1 MSKILL
7 VCCFAI
13 NLIHINILLC
23 LLFPPN
29 LLLKYCLLHLVQLFV
44 FVSMFLLVDYYPL
57 KYFLKRFK
65 EFSVSQCG
73 ICIPQCEICIPH
85 CGFCISQCE
94 TENLLWNFSFY
105 IMRMIR
111 NEYCYLPFICFSF
124 CGYKERKSF
133 VLNKNVYIIVINCFV
148 SVWYLLH
155 LPLNIIK

>member
-1 MSKILL
+1 MLPLQVYPNFWADVLALIDQLLFHFTYFYILL
-7 VCCFAI
+7 Y
-13 NLIHINILLC
+13 ILPYTLS
-23 LLFPPN
+23 
-29 LLLKYCLLHLVQLFV
+29 YSSELHKQ
-44 FVSMFLLVDYYPL
+44 
-57 KYFLKRFK
+57 
-65 EFSVSQCG
+65 FSISQCG
-73 ICIPQCEICIPH
+73 ICISHCEICIPH
-85 CGFCISQCE
+85 CGFYIPQCE

-111 NEYCYLPFICFSF
+111 NRCCYFTFICFSF